1 MLELLITLQAHFP
14 KRKKLST
21 SNIDLN
27 TSNEEN
33 NAFKSKAA
41 MMVSIF
47 AMVLA
52 ISNIGSSNASSEATE
67 QNILASNVYSFF
79 QAKNIRQTQFKL
91 STDSLEI
98 SLASQDKLSPAAK
111 AVIEKKI
118 EAYKKTIDRY
128 ESEPDTG
135 EGKKELL
142 LKAKEHEKRRDKALL
157 KDPWFD
163 YAEGLLQV
171 SIVLASVAI
180 VTSTPVLLIGSMVLG
195 VIGSIATANGYYL
208 FF

>member
-1 MLELLITLQAHFP
+1 
-14 KRKKLST
+14 LSN
-21 SNIDLN
+21 SNIDLDTHN
-27 TSNEEN
+27 DEN

-41 MMVSIF
+41 LMVSIF
-47 AMVLA
+47 AMILA
-52 ISNIGSSNASSEATE
+52 VSNIGSSNASGEATE

-91 STDSLEI
+91 SAANLEI
-98 SLASQDKLSPAAK
+98 SLANQDKLTPAAK
-111 AVIEKKI
+111 AVVEKKI
-118 EAYKKTIDRY
+118 EAYKKTIERY
-128 ESEPDTG
+128 ESEPETG

-180 VTSTPVLLIGSMVLG
+180 VTSTPVLLIGSMTLG
-195 VIGSIATANGYYL
+195 VLGSIATLNGYYL

>member
-1 MLELLITLQAHFP
+1 MTNS
-14 KRKKLST
+14 R
-21 SNIDLN
+21 IDLD
-27 TSNEEN
+27 TSNEDN
-33 NAFKSKAA
+33 HGFKSKAA
-41 MMVSIF
+41 LMVSIF

-52 ISNIGSSNASSEATE
+52 ISNIGSSNASGEATE

-91 STDSLEI
+91 SVDSLEI
-98 SLASQDKLSPAAK
+98 SLASQEKLSPAAK
-111 AVIEKKI
+111 ALIEKKI
-118 EAYKKTIDRY
+118 ESYKKTIERY
-128 ESEPDTG
+128 ESEPETG

-180 VTSTPVLLIGSMVLG
+180 VTSTPVLLIGSVVLG

>member
-1 MLELLITLQAHFP
+1 M
-14 KRKKLST
+14 SN
-21 SNIDLN
+21 SNIDLDTHN
-27 TSNEEN
+27 DEN

-41 MMVSIF
+41 LMVSIF
-47 AMVLA
+47 AMILA
-52 ISNIGSSNASSEATE
+52 VSNIGSSNASGEATE

-91 STDSLEI
+91 SADNLEI
-98 SLASQDKLSPAAK
+98 SLANQDKLTPAAK
-111 AVIEKKI
+111 AVVEKKI
-118 EAYKKTIDRY
+118 EAYKKTIERY
-128 ESEPDTG
+128 ESEPETG

-180 VTSTPVLLIGSMVLG
+180 VTSTPVLLIGSMTLG
-195 VIGSIATANGYYL
+195 VLGSIATLNGYYL

>member
-1 MLELLITLQAHFP
+1 M
-14 KRKKLST
+14 SN
-21 SNIDLN
+21 SNIDLDTHN
-27 TSNEEN
+27 DEN

-41 MMVSIF
+41 LMVSIF

-52 ISNIGSSNASSEATE
+52 VSNIGSSNASGEATE

-91 STDSLEI
+91 SADNLEI
-98 SLASQDKLSPAAK
+98 SLANQDKLTPAAK
-111 AVIEKKI
+111 AVVEKKI
-118 EAYKKTIDRY
+118 EAYKKTIERY
-128 ESEPDTG
+128 ESEPETG

-180 VTSTPVLLIGSMVLG
+180 VTSTPVLLIGSMTLG
-195 VIGSIATANGYYL
+195 VVGSIATLNGYYL

>member
-1 MLELLITLQAHFP
+1 L
-14 KRKKLST
+14 
-21 SNIDLN
+21 D
-27 TSNEEN
+27 TSNEDN
-33 NAFKSKAA
+33 HGFKSKAA
-41 MMVSIF
+41 LMVSIF

-52 ISNIGSSNASSEATE
+52 ISNIGSSNASGEATE

-91 STDSLEI
+91 SVDSLEI
-98 SLASQDKLSPAAK
+98 SLASQEKLSPAAK
-111 AVIEKKI
+111 ALIEKKI
-118 EAYKKTIDRY
+118 ESYKKTIERY
-128 ESEPDTG
+128 ESEPETG

-180 VTSTPVLLIGSMVLG
+180 VTSTPVLLIGSVVLG

>member
-1 MLELLITLQAHFP
+1 M
-14 KRKKLST
+14 
-21 SNIDLN
+21 SNIEID
-27 TSNEEN
+27 N
-33 NAFKSKAA
+33 NANENGFKSKAA
-41 MMVSIF
+41 LVVSIF

-52 ISNIGSSNASSEATE
+52 LSNIGSSNASGEATE

-91 STDSLEI
+91 SADSLEI
-98 SLASQDKLSPAAK
+98 ALSNSEKLNPATK
-111 AVIEKKI
+111 AVMEKKL
-118 EAYKKTIDRY
+118 EAYKKTIERY
-128 ESEPDTG
+128 ESEPETG

-142 LKAKEHEKRRDKALL
+142 LKAKEHEKLRDKAVL

-180 VTSTPVLLIGSMVLG
+180 VTSTPVMLVGSVILG
-195 VIGSIATANGYYL
+195 ILGTLSTLNGYYL

>member
-1 MLELLITLQAHFP
+1 M
-14 KRKKLST
+14 ST

>member
-1 MLELLITLQAHFP
+1 
-14 KRKKLST
+14 LSN
-21 SNIDLN
+21 SNIDLDTHN
-27 TSNEEN
+27 DEN

-41 MMVSIF
+41 LMVSIF
-47 AMVLA
+47 AMILA
-52 ISNIGSSNASSEATE
+52 VSNIGSSNASGEATE

-91 STDSLEI
+91 SADNLEI
-98 SLASQDKLSPAAK
+98 SLANQDKLTPAAK
-111 AVIEKKI
+111 AVVEKKI
-118 EAYKKTIDRY
+118 EAYKKTIERY
-128 ESEPDTG
+128 ESEPETG

-180 VTSTPVLLIGSMVLG
+180 VTSTPVLLIGSMTLG
-195 VIGSIATANGYYL
+195 VLGSIATLNGYYL

>member
-1 MLELLITLQAHFP
+1 M
-14 KRKKLST
+14 SN
-21 SNIDLN
+21 SNIDLDTHN
-27 TSNEEN
+27 DEN

-41 MMVSIF
+41 LMVSIF
-47 AMVLA
+47 AMILA
-52 ISNIGSSNASSEATE
+52 VSNIGSSNASGEATE

-91 STDSLEI
+91 SVDNLEI
-98 SLASQDKLSPAAK
+98 SLANQDKLTPAAK
-111 AVIEKKI
+111 AVVEKKI
-118 EAYKKTIDRY
+118 EAYKKTIERY
-128 ESEPDTG
+128 ESEPETG

-180 VTSTPVLLIGSMVLG
+180 VTSTPVLLIGSMTLG
-195 VIGSIATANGYYL
+195 VLGSIATLNGYYL

>member
-1 MLELLITLQAHFP
+1 
-14 KRKKLST
+14 LSN
-21 SNIDLN
+21 SNIDLDTHN
-27 TSNEEN
+27 DEN

-41 MMVSIF
+41 LMVSIF

-52 ISNIGSSNASSEATE
+52 VSNIGSSNASGEATE

-91 STDSLEI
+91 SADNLEI
-98 SLASQDKLSPAAK
+98 SLANQDKLTPAAK
-111 AVIEKKI
+111 AVVEKKI
-118 EAYKKTIDRY
+118 EAYKKTIERY
-128 ESEPDTG
+128 ESEPETG

-180 VTSTPVLLIGSMVLG
+180 VTSTPVLLIGSMTLG
-195 VIGSIATANGYYL
+195 VLGSIATLNGYYL

>member
-1 MLELLITLQAHFP
+1 
-14 KRKKLST
+14 LSN
-21 SNIDLN
+21 SNIDLDTHN
-27 TSNEEN
+27 DEN

-41 MMVSIF
+41 LMVSIF
-47 AMVLA
+47 AMILA
-52 ISNIGSSNASSEATE
+52 VSNIGSSNASGEATE

-91 STDSLEI
+91 SVDNLEI
-98 SLASQDKLSPAAK
+98 SLANQDKLTPAAK
-111 AVIEKKI
+111 AVVEKKI
-118 EAYKKTIDRY
+118 EAYKKTIERY
-128 ESEPDTG
+128 ESEPETG

-180 VTSTPVLLIGSMVLG
+180 VTSTPVLLIGSMTLG
-195 VIGSIATANGYYL
+195 VLGSIATLNGYYL

>member
-1 MLELLITLQAHFP
+1 M
-14 KRKKLST
+14 SN
-21 SNIDLN
+21 SNIDLDTHN
-27 TSNEEN
+27 DEN

-41 MMVSIF
+41 LMVSIF

-52 ISNIGSSNASSEATE
+52 VSNIGSSNASGEATE

-91 STDSLEI
+91 SADNLEI
-98 SLASQDKLSPAAK
+98 SLANQDKLTPAAK
-111 AVIEKKI
+111 AVVEKKI
-118 EAYKKTIDRY
+118 EAYKKTIERY
-128 ESEPDTG
+128 ESEPETG

-180 VTSTPVLLIGSMVLG
+180 VTSTPVLLIGSMTLG
-195 VIGSIATANGYYL
+195 VLGSIATLNGYYL